1 MFNKLFIIFFILLLI
16 FTTFFTTLSF
26 PTANTNLLF
35 SNNITISSYGFAW
48 PIPGY
53 TKITSPFGKR
63 NSPTAGASSYHY
75 GTDIGAPEGTN
86 LIAIDDGKIS
96 FLGFL
101 GAGGY
106 TLTLSFNEFKIT
118 YCHISP
124 NYLASEG
131 DTVYKGQII
140 ANVGPK
146 YVYGVPGN
154 NYTDSTGKPTNGAT
168 TGTHLHLGF
177 RINDKYVNPLDFF
190 R

>member
-1 MFNKLFIIFFILLLI
+1 MFNKFFI
-16 FTTFFTTLSF
+16 TFFMFVLMFVTFFISLSI
-26 PTANTNLLF
+26 PSTNANLIY
-35 SNNITISSYGFAW
+35 SNNITISSCGFAW

-63 NSPTAGASSYHY
+63 DSPTAGASSYHY
-75 GTDIGAPEGTN
+75 GTDIAAPEGTN
-86 LIAIDDGKIS
+86 LIAIEDGKIS

-124 NYLASEG
+124 NYLVSKG
-131 DTVYKGQII
+131 DIVSKGQII

-154 NYTDSTGKPTNGAT
+154 NYIDSTGKPTNGAT

-177 RINDKYVNPLDFF
+177 RINDKYVNPLDYFQ
-190 R
+190 

>member
-1 MFNKLFIIFFILLLI
+1 MFYKFFITFLI
-16 FTTFFTTLSF
+16 VLFLFTTFFVSITTTDSQ
-26 PTANTNLLF
+26 NLVY
-35 SNNITISSYGFAW
+35 SNYISISGSGFAW

-53 TKITSPFGKR
+53 TKVTSPFGKR

-75 GTDIGAPEGTN
+75 GTDIGAPEGTS
-86 LIAIDDGKIS
+86 LIAVAAGKIT

-106 TLTLSFNEFKIT
+106 TLTLSFENFKIT

-124 NYLASEG
+124 NYVVKEG
-131 DTVYKGQII
+131 DYVLRGQII

-154 NYTDSTGKPTNGAT
+154 KYSDSTGKPTNGAT
-168 TGTHLHLGF
+168 TGTHLHFGV
-177 RINDKYVNPLDFF
+177 RINDKYVNPLDYF
-190 R
+190 